1 MEKISAP
8 LAIQQ
13 RVLPSYRIPFFDALA
28 AECSQ
33 GLHLIS
39 GQPRPEESIDSQV
52 LPVKTSF
59 TRTENIHLLRG
70 RWYMCWQK
78 GLISWLEGIH
88 PEALIME
95 ANPRYLSS
103 YGAIRWMKSRGK
115 AVLGWGL
122 GSPAGAGSWAWL
134 RTGGRQKFIRQFDGL
149 ITYSRKGAEEYA
161 RLGFPPER
169 IFTAPNA
176 AVSRP
181 LQAAPNRP
189 DQFIADRA
197 VVLFVGR
204 LQTRKRVD
212 ELICAC
218 AALPE
223 ELQPILWV
231 VGDGPMRLELE
242 ALAKDTYPR
251 AKFFGAMHGSE
262 LARQFTRAD
271 LFVLP
276 GTGGLAIQQA
286 MSFGLP
292 VIVGQAD
299 GTQADLVRPE
309 NGWSLLTGSSESLAN
324 ALQQALSDVSRLRKM
339 GMESYRIVKDEINLE
354 TMVQAFVHAVNSVTG
369 RAA

>member
-1 MEKISAP
+1 MEKITIP

-33 GLHLIS
+33 GLYLIA
-39 GQPRPEESIDSQV
+39 GQPRPEESIDSQA
-52 LPVKTSF
+52 LPAKASF
-59 TRTENIHLLRG
+59 TRTNNIHILRG
-70 RWYMCWQK
+70 RWYLCWQK
-78 GLISWLEGIH
+78 GLLFWLERFSPGT
-88 PEALIME
+88 LIME

-103 YGAIRWMKSRGK
+103 YSAMRWMKSKGRT
-115 AVLGWGL
+115 VIGWGL
-122 GSPAGAGSWAWL
+122 GSPAGADSWSFL
-134 RTGGRQKFIRQFDGL
+134 RTSWRQNFIRQFDGL

-161 RLGFPPER
+161 RLGFPQGR

-176 AVSRP
+176 AVQRP
-181 LQAAPNRP
+181 IQAAPNRA

-204 LQTRKRVD
+204 LQARKRVD
-212 ELICAC
+212 ELIRAC

-223 ELQPILWV
+223 GLQPMLWI

-242 ALAKDTYPR
+242 ALAQSIYPR
-251 AKFFGAMHGSE
+251 ANFFGAMHGSE
-262 LARQFTRAD
+262 LDRKFVRAD

-276 GTGGLAIQQA
+276 GTGGLAVQQA

-299 GTQADLVRPE
+299 GTQKDLVRPE
-309 NGWSLLTGSSESLAN
+309 NGWSLLAGSCESLTHT
-324 ALQQALSDVSRLRKM
+324 LQQALSDISRLRKM
-339 GMESYRIVKDEINLE
+339 GQESYRIVKDEINLE
-354 TMVQAFVHAVNSVTG
+354 TMVQAFVHAVNSVAG
-369 RAA
+369 RPT

>member
-1 MEKISAP
+1 MEKITVQ

-33 GLHLIS
+33 GLHLIA

-52 LPVKTSF
+52 MPARASF
-59 TRTENIHLLRG
+59 TRTVNIHLLSG
-70 RWYMCWQK
+70 KLYFCWQK
-78 GLISWLEGIH
+78 GLIPWLERSK
-88 PEALIME
+88 PEVLIME

-115 AVLGWGL
+115 AALGWGL
-122 GSPAGAGSWAWL
+122 GSPAG
-134 RTGGRQKFIRQFDGL
+134 TGGWSSLRKDWRQNFIRQFDGL
-149 ITYSRKGAEEYA
+149 ITYSHRGAEEYA
-161 RLGFPPER
+161 KLGFPPEK

-181 LQAAPNRP
+181 VQAPPNRP
-189 DQFIADRA
+189 NQFIADRA
-197 VVLFVGR
+197 VILFVGR
-204 LQTRKRVD
+204 LQARKRVD
-212 ELICAC
+212 ELIRAC
-218 AALPE
+218 TALPE

-242 ALAKDTYPR
+242 ALAKEVYPR
-251 AKFFGAMHGSE
+251 ARFFGAMHGSE
-262 LARQFTRAD
+262 LERQFTRAD

-276 GTGGLAIQQA
+276 GTGGLAVQQA

-299 GTQADLVRPE
+299 GTQADLVQPE
-309 NGWSLLTGSSESLAN
+309 NGWSLLAGSSESLAN
-324 ALQQALSDVSRLRKM
+324 AMQQALSDVSRLRKM

-354 TMVQAFVHAVNSVTG
+354 TMVQAFVGAVNSVTG